1 MPNRR
6 THLRRPRPGFTLVE
20 LMVGIVV
27 TSLVLSAM
35 SFFLFGVGDIWHQTD
50 AGQSIYLAANR
61 ATDRIDRLVRGAKL
75 LDPDFTPGTGA
86 TPAACMIWAADNNG
100 DGEIQLSE
108 MVLLQYDPITQT
120 LFQYAIP
127 ASVTP
132 NPDTTSVTL
141 LSPAAFIATAGV
153 VATPIVHNVTACTFN
168 VVPADLIT
176 ANAPILEVVM
186 TVSDGRSSTTVY
198 STAAVRAAREPQ

>member
-1 MPNRR
+1 M
-6 THLRRPRPGFTLVE
+6 RPRPPKLRSRGFTLVE

-27 TSLVLSAM
+27 TTMVLSAM
-35 SFFLFGVGDIWHQTD
+35 TFFLFGVGDIWHETD
-50 AGQSIYLAANR
+50 AGQSVYLAANR

-75 LDPDFTPGTGA
+75 LDPDFTPGTGP

-100 DGEIQLSE
+100 DGQIQLSE
-108 MVLLQYDPITQT
+108 MALLQYDPTTQT

-132 NPDTTSVTL
+132 NPDTAGATL
-141 LSPAAFIATAGV
+141 LTPAAFIATPGV
-153 VATPIVHNVTACTFN
+153 TATPVAHNVTACTFN
-168 VVPADLIT
+168 VT
-176 ANAPILEVVM
+176 ATNATAGNAPVLEVVM

-198 STAAVRAAREPQ
+198 STSAVRAPQVPQ